1 MARERNRT
9 PRFGR
14 RARSRRRGR
23 GRSIGRSDETDDAG
37 GDGRD
42 DEASA
47 ATVALARRLCAGGN
61 GQACEMLERLCESG
75 YDAACDAT

>member
-1 MARERNRT
+1 MARKRNRT

-14 RARSRRRGR
+14 RARSGRRGH
-23 GRSIGRSDETDDAG
+23 GRSGGQPDETDDAAG
-37 GDGRD
+37 DSRGDGG
-42 DEASA
+42 SA
-47 ATVALARRLCAGGN
+47 ATVTLARRLCAGGN